1 MLGPILIVV
10 AVVLLIPP
18 MFLIAGLVF
27 SAALGWALTDSAEQQ
42 HEGSELIELNR

>member
-10 AVVLLIPP
+10 AVVLIIPP
-18 MFLIAGLVF
+18 LCLIAGLAF
-27 SAALGWALTDSAEQQ
+27 SAVLGWALTDRAEEQ